1 MNNFESYLEHE
12 IKPWMLTHLK
22 SGQIISDK
30 KTHIQYYYAINPD
43 AKASITVVHGFCE
56 FFSKYHEVFYRFYEQ
71 GYSVFFLELRGH
83 GFSSRQVRVKDAV
96 YIKNYEDYLRD
107 LNAFT
112 KQIVLPKSQ
121 GLKHVLFAHS
131 MGGCVATLYLASH
144 PEDYDYAILSSPM
157 LKINYGSVKPWQIRT
172 LTHVSNIFHLGKM
185 LVPTATRFTGENH
198 FEKSNALDRE
208 RYDYQMDERKQNKSY
223 QTWSPTY
230 EWTIASRKATDIIPI
245 FARKIHIPILLM
257 QAENDTMVD
266 NDGQNLFKELS
277 KTTKFVVIPH
287 AKHELYNGTDEIRK
301 IFYENIFNFL
311 HEYNI

>member
-1 MNNFESYLEHE
+1 
-12 IKPWMLTHLK
+12 
-22 SGQIISDK
+22 
-30 KTHIQYYYAINPD
+30 
-43 AKASITVVHGFCE
+43 
-56 FFSKYHEVFYRFYEQ
+56 
-71 GYSVFFLELRGH
+71 
-83 GFSSRQVRVKDAV
+83 
-96 YIKNYEDYLRD
+96 
-107 LNAFT
+107 
-112 KQIVLPKSQ
+112 
-121 GLKHVLFAHS
+121 
-131 MGGCVATLYLASH
+131 
-144 PEDYDYAILSSPM
+144 
-157 LKINYGSVKPWQIRT
+157 
-172 LTHVSNIFHLGKM
+172 M

-245 FARKIHIPILLM
+245 CARKIHIPILLM